1 MIAQNILATMSFSH
15 MFTAFLFSLI
25 VCLVI
30 SECHADV
37 NANAS
42 HISKLVIDARTRRP
56 IPDTFFGAFFE
67 EINHAGAGGL
77 WAELVDNR
85 GFEAG
90 GSNVSSNINPWI
102 IIGDNSSSIIVSTDR
117 SSCFEC
123 NKVALRSD
131 VLCQGQSCP
140 LGGVGISNPGFWG
153 MNIEQ
158 GKKYKVVF
166 YVRSLGPIN
175 LQVSFIGSDDGVK
188 LASTNIS
195 AFGVNVTK
203 WSRMETILEANGTNH
218 NSSLQITTSN
228 RGVVWLDQV
237 SAMPLD
243 TYKGHGFRSDLY
255 QMAADLKPKTFRFP
269 GGCYVEGDYLR
280 NAFRWKDTVGPWEE
294 RPGHFND
301 IWNYWTDDGFGYF
314 EGLQLSEDLG
324 AFPVWV
330 FNSGISHHD
339 EVNTSDISPF
349 VQEALDGIEFARGSS
364 TSQWGSLRASMG
376 HPEPFDLRFVAIGN
390 EDCHKYNYLGNYL
403 KFYEA
408 IKHDYP
414 DIQIISNCDGS
425 IHQLDHPAD
434 LYDFHIYTDSKDMF
448 SDYTKFD
455 NAPRSGPKAFVSEYA
470 VWKEDAGAGS
480 LYAAVAEA
488 AFLIGLEKN
497 SDIVSMVAYA
507 PLFLNTNDRKWIPDA
522 IVFNSYQNYGTP
534 SYWLQQLFIESSGA
548 TLLNS
553 TLQNSSSSIVA
564 SAIEYK
570 NSQDGKNYLRVKVVN
585 FGNATENFMI
595 SINGLNSIVQSSN
608 SSMVVLTSSNRMD
621 ENSFSEPNKI
631 VPQRTALGNA
641 SNDMDVRLPPYSVTS
656 FDLSI

>member
-1 MIAQNILATMSFSH
+1 MAFSH
-15 MFTAFLFSLI
+15 SFLFSLI

-30 SECHADV
+30 SKCQAT
-37 NANAS
+37 ANVS
-42 HISKLVIDARTRRP
+42 ISKLVIDASSRRP

-77 WAELVDNR
+77 WAQLVNNT

-90 GSNVSSNINPWI
+90 GSSVPSNIYPWT
-102 IIGDNSSSIIVSTDR
+102 IIGDDSSIIVSTDS
-117 SSCFEC
+117 SSCFER
-123 NKVALRSD
+123 NKVALRMD
-131 VLCQGQSCP
+131 ILCHRQSCQP
-140 LGGVGISNPGFWG
+140 GGVGISNPGFWG

-158 GKKYKVVF
+158 GKKYKIVF
-166 YVRSLGPIN
+166 YVRSLGPID
-175 LQVSFIGSDDGVK
+175 LQVSFVGSNDTVK
-188 LASTNIS
+188 LASTNIRS
-195 AFGVNVTK
+195 FGLKIANWT
-203 WSRMETILEANGTNH
+203 RMETIIEANATNH
-218 NSSLQITTSN
+218 NSNLQITTSN

-243 TYKGHGFRSDLY
+243 TYKGHGFRSDLF
-255 QMAADLKPKTFRFP
+255 QMVADLKPKFFRFP
-269 GGCYVEGDYLR
+269 GGCFVEGDYLR
-280 NAFRWKDTVGPWEE
+280 NAFRWKDTIGAYEE

-301 IWNYWTDDGFGYF
+301 MWGYWTDDGFGFF

-330 FNSGISHHD
+330 FNNGISHHD
-339 EVNTSDISPF
+339 QVNTTTISPF
-349 VQEALDGIEFARGSS
+349 VQEALDGIEFARGSP

-376 HPEPFDLRFVAIGN
+376 HPEPFDLRFVSVGN
-390 EDCHKYNYLGNYL
+390 EDCGKDNYLGNYL

-408 IKHDYP
+408 IKRTYP

-425 IHQLDHPAD
+425 DQPLNHPAD
-434 LYDFHIYTDSKDMF
+434 LYEFHDMF
-448 SDYTKFD
+448 SKYTKFD

-470 VWKEDAGAGS
+470 VWREDAGAGS
-480 LYAAVAEA
+480 LLAALGEA
-488 AFLIGLEKN
+488 AFLMGLEKN

-534 SYWLQQLFIESSGA
+534 SYWLQQLFTNSSGA

-553 TLQNSSSSIVA
+553 TLQSSSSSIVA

-570 NSQDGKNYLRVKVVN
+570 DSQHGKNYLNVKVVN
-585 FGNATENFMI
+585 FGNATENFEI
-595 SINGLNSIVQSSN
+595 SINCLNSSVQPFG
-608 SSMVVLTSSNRMD
+608 SSMVLLTSANVMD

-631 VPQRTALGNA
+631 VLQRTSLQNA
-641 SNDMDVRLPPYSVTS
+641 SNDINVGLPPYSVTS
-656 FDLSI
+656 FDLLI